1 METTKAIKLYTL
13 GYGDWKTYV
22 AALAFVAGNIAMP
35 QLLHLVPGGGVTW
48 LPIYFFT
55 LIGAYKYGWK
65 VGLLT
70 AMISPLVNHLLFGM
84 PPLGMLPI
92 IWVKSGLLAM
102 AAGLAAQQFQKVSLL
117 ILAGVVLAY
126 QIVGTPAEWAITGSL
141 STALQDFRIAIP
153 GMLLQIFGGWLFIRY
168 LLRK

>member
-1 METTKAIKLYTL
+1 METTKAIKLYEL
-13 GYGDWKTYV
+13 GYSEWRTYL
-22 AALAFVAGNIAMP
+22 AALLFVGGNIAMP

-70 AMISPLVNHLLFGM
+70 ALISPLANQLLFGM
-84 PPLGMLPI
+84 PPAGVLPI
-92 IWVKSGLLAM
+92 IWVKSGLLAA
-102 AAGLAAQQFQKVSLL
+102 AAGVAAHKFQKVSLP

-126 QIVGTPAEWAITGSL
+126 QVIGTPIEWAITGSWVA
-141 STALQDFRIAIP
+141 ALQDFRIALP
-153 GMLLQIFGGWLFIRY
+153 GMLLQLFGGYVFIKY